1 MLGQGREEGR
11 GIGGSKSPSEANI
24 GGEDRSSVAEKGPG
38 NNGGATKPPED
49 PETTLFDVRRRLYAE
64 VEKLKKK
71 KAERRKGKNKN
82 NDITINLVA
91 KRSLPKELVA
101 RGDHEEISDAAFK
114 LQHVFLSGTGITR
127 IDNLE
132 CFNKALPYTYRNL
145 LSEDTVMI
153 VLYLLVIT
161 HLHLEDNKITKIQGL
176 EYAPL
181 LELLDLSRNR
191 IEKVDNLSHL
201 KKLKV
206 LLLCGNR
213 IAELQPESLPESLEE
228 LDLRDNKIVNDDSA
242 MLRVKK
248 GLPSLW
254 KLDGSAIS
262 DSKDDDD
269 DDDDE
274 DVVDEATWGPLFQA
288 NQSKLKKYLREKA
301 ATERQQDDNSSS
313 KTEDNKGATSTSLY
327 SGQFDP
333 DELRRMW
340 GGDDEDEFRASLSA
354 AFTQIQGERRSSD
367 QIVQRLK
374 ESRFKYDLESKRI
387 MVEATREILLRKQKN
402 NQNAQQQNETQAQQD
417 AVPSKAATE

>member
-132 CFNKALPYTYRNL
+132 CFNK
-145 LSEDTVMI
+145 
-153 VLYLLVIT
+153 IT

>member
-11 GIGGSKSPSEANI
+11 GIGGSKSPSEANL
-24 GGEDRSSVAEKGPG
+24 GGKYRSSVAEKGPG
-38 NNGGATKPPED
+38 NSGGATKPPED

-132 CFNKALPYTYRNL
+132 CFNK
-145 LSEDTVMI
+145 
-153 VLYLLVIT
+153 IT

-242 MLRVKK
+242 MLV
-248 GLPSLW
+248 
-254 KLDGSAIS
+254 
-262 DSKDDDD
+262 
-269 DDDDE
+269 
-274 DVVDEATWGPLFQA
+274 
-288 NQSKLKKYLREKA
+288 REIM
-301 ATERQQDDNSSS
+301 SF
-313 KTEDNKGATSTSLY
+313 G
-327 SGQFDP
+327 
-333 DELRRMW
+333 
-340 GGDDEDEFRASLSA
+340 
-354 AFTQIQGERRSSD
+354 
-367 QIVQRLK
+367 
-374 ESRFKYDLESKRI
+374 SRFKKKTLS
-387 MVEATREILLRKQKN
+387 
-402 NQNAQQQNETQAQQD
+402 
-417 AVPSKAATE
+417 